1 MMRWLSFIIF
11 ISIFAG
17 ICLGG
22 YYYILARLFSFFKLK
37 RNLYFWLLLIVLA
50 FGYIVFSILE
60 RRIPCGFFV
69 FLLRISAIGLG
80 VGWLCLVTLLSHDLL
95 YLIFRFPISISRW
108 AVIATV
114 V

>member
-1 MMRWLSFIIF
+1 MMRWLSFTIF

-37 RNLYFWLLLIVLA
+37 QNLYFWLLLIVLA

-60 RRIPCGFFV
+60 RRIP
-69 FLLRISAIGLG
+69 
-80 VGWLCLVTLLSHDLL
+80 
-95 YLIFRFPISISRW
+95 
-108 AVIATV
+108 
-114 V
+114 